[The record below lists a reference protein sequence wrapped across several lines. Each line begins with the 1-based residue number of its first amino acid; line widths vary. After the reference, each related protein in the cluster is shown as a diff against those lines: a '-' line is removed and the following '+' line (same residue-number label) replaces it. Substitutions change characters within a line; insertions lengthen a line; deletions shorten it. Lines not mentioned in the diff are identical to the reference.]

1 MTILGILKMVA
12 VIGKILTGLYSLV
25 RPTAVTPFT
34 GLQPTGPRGISEIRS
49 VLGGLYIG
57 LGLAALLMRSA
68 GMTTLGVGYL
78 AIAVVRAVSIL
89 VDGAP
94 ERSNWISLVIEVV
107 FGLVLVF

>member
-1 MTILGILKMVA
+1 
-12 VIGKILTGLYSLV
+12 
-25 RPTAVTPFT
+25 
-34 GLQPTGPRGISEIRS
+34 
-49 VLGGLYIG
+49 
-57 LGLAALLMRSA
+57 
-68 GMTTLGVGYL
+68 VGYL